1 MLCRNRSVWTKTEM
15 TRSKKKKKVTVNI
28 SYKIVESLHACLIL
42 GYIYTTNKS
51 NTSLAPIILEAS

>member
-1 MLCRNRSVWTKTEM
+1 MDKDWDDQKQ
-15 TRSKKKKKVTVNI
+15 KKKKKVTVNI